1 MTSSA
6 ADELGEALTR
16 LHNERDAILDAIAAL
31 ERDLGEK
38 HEALA
43 DINENIDAMEKT
55 LAVLRPDLARELQ
68 RPSPPEEA
76 EEEEEATEKAPA
88 ESSRAADLSQLPRQT
103 AVLGILAGATSA
115 LHYQE
120 IAEIAGAPASSVT
133 PNLSHLK
140 YRELAET
147 TEPGKYRLAQMLSLE
162 SEQEVNEALRIVAIA
177 IVDDQQWDILEAIF
191 EMDERLPFVGFE
203 HFRRNRLA
211 NVTGVRWANDRLT
224 HALMKELL
232 GRELIEVYHTDNP
245 RNPDFPT
252 AAIRL
257 TAEGLDEI
265 ED

>member
-1 MTSSA
+1 MNARAPGLYSLATVAALLAAAGLTGCGGGPAPAVEGPTPSA
-6 ADELGEALTR
+6 APTSTPTVPAAQVDTPTEA
-16 LHNERDAILDAIAAL
+16 
-31 ERDLGEK
+31 
-38 HEALA
+38 EA
-43 DINENIDAMEKT
+43 T
-55 LAVLRPDLARELQ
+55 
-68 RPSPPEEA
+68 EEA

>member
-6 ADELGEALTR
+6 ANELSEALTR
-16 LHNERDAILDAIAAL
+16 LQGERETILDEIATI

-43 DINENIDAMEKT
+43 DANEKIAALEKT
-55 LAVLRPDLARELQ
+55 LAVLRPEQAHELQ
-68 RPSPPEEA
+68 EPPPPEDKEEVQEQEPGEA
-76 EEEEEATEKAPA
+76 AT
-88 ESSRAADLSQLPRQT
+88 AAAFSVLPRQT
-103 AVLGILAGATSA
+103 AVLGILAGATEA
-115 LHYQE
+115 MHYQE
-120 IAEIAGAPASSVT
+120 IAEIAGAPASSVS

-140 YRELAET
+140 YRDLVEST
-147 TEPGKYRLAQMLSLE
+147 DPGTYRLAPVLALE
-162 SEQEVNEALRIVAIA
+162 GEQEANEALRAVATA
-177 IVDDQQWDILEAIF
+177 IVDDRQWDILEAVYD
-191 EMDERLPFVGFE
+191 MDERLPFVGFE

-224 HALMKELL
+224 HALMKEML

-245 RNPDFPT
+245 RNPEFPT

-265 ED
+265 EE

>member
-6 ADELGEALTR
+6 ADELSEALTR
-16 LHNERDAILDAIAAL
+16 LQGERETILGEIATI

-38 HEALA
+38 HESLSDVNEKIEALR
-43 DINENIDAMEKT
+43 KT
-55 LAVLRPDLARELQ
+55 LAVLRPDLVRNLE
-68 RPSPPEEA
+68 RPAAPEDED
-76 EEEEEATEKAPA
+76 EPDEQAPA
-88 ESSRAADLSQLPRQT
+88 EAATAADFSELPRQT
-103 AVLGILAGATSA
+103 AVLGILAGATEA
-115 LHYQE
+115 MHYQE
-120 IAEIAGAPASSVT
+120 IAEIAGAPASSVS

-140 YRELAET
+140 YRDLVEST
-147 TEPGKYRLAQMLSLE
+147 DPGTYRLAPVLPLE
-162 SEQEVNEALRIVAIA
+162 SEQEANEALRAVATA
-177 IVDDQQWDILEAIF
+177 IVDDRQWDILEAVF

-232 GRELIEVYHTDNP
+232 SRELIEVYHTDNP
-245 RNPDFPT
+245 RNPEFPT

>member
-6 ADELGEALTR
+6 ADELSEALTR
-16 LHNERDAILDAIAAL
+16 LTNEREAVLGEIAAI
-31 ERDLGEK
+31 EQDLGEK

-43 DINENIDAMEKT
+43 DLNEKIEAMEKT
-55 LAVLRPDLARELQ
+55 LAVLRPDLAQERQE
-68 RPSPPEEA
+68 PPPVEEA
-76 EEEEEATEKAPA
+76 PDEPATATGEAAPTT
-88 ESSRAADLSQLPRQT
+88 DFSQLPRQA
-103 AVLGILAGATSA
+103 AVLGILAGSA
-115 LHYQE
+115 GAMHYQE

-140 YRELAET
+140 YRELVET
-147 TEPGKYRLAQMLSLE
+147 TEPGRYQLAPMLPIE
-162 SEQEVNEALRIVAIA
+162 SEQEVNEALRTVATA
-177 IVDDQQWDILEAIF
+177 VVDDQQWDILEAIF

-211 NVTGVRWANDRLT
+211 NVTGTRWANDRLT

-232 GRELIEVYHTDNP
+232 ERELIEVYHTDNP

-265 ED
+265 EE

>member
-6 ADELGEALTR
+6 ADELSEALTR
-16 LHNERDAILDAIAAL
+16 LQGERETILGEIATI

-38 HEALA
+38 HESLSDVNEKIEALR
-43 DINENIDAMEKT
+43 KT
-55 LAVLRPDLARELQ
+55 LAVLRPDLVRDLERPAAPEDEDELSEQ
-68 RPSPPEEA
+68 TPVESP
-76 EEEEEATEKAPA
+76 T
-88 ESSRAADLSQLPRQT
+88 AADFSELPRQT
-103 AVLGILAGATSA
+103 AVLGILAGATEA
-115 LHYQE
+115 MHYQE
-120 IAEIAGAPASSVT
+120 IAEIAGAPASSVS

-140 YRELAET
+140 YRDLVET
-147 TEPGKYRLAQMLSLE
+147 TDPGTYQLAPVLPLE
-162 SEQEVNEALRIVAIA
+162 SEQEANEALRAVATA
-177 IVDDQQWDILEAIF
+177 IVDDRQWDILEAVF

-232 GRELIEVYHTDNP
+232 SRELIEVYHTDNP
-245 RNPDFPT
+245 RNPEFPT

-265 ED
+265 EE

>member
-16 LHNERDAILDAIAAL
+16 LQSDREAILGEVAAI
-31 ERDLGEK
+31 ERELGER
-38 HEALA
+38 HEAVA
-43 DINENIDAMEKT
+43 DLNEKIEAMEKT
-55 LAVLRPDLARELQ
+55 LAVLRPDLAHDVE
-68 RPSPPEEA
+68 RPPPPDEEEDGAAGEAGESPP
-76 EEEEEATEKAPA
+76 PVDF
-88 ESSRAADLSQLPRQT
+88 SHLPRQT
-103 AVLGILAGATSA
+103 AVLGIVGGAAGP
-115 LHYQE
+115 LHYRE

-140 YRELAET
+140 YRDLVET
-147 TEPGKYRLAQMLSLE
+147 TEPGRYRLATTMLAIE
-162 SEQEVNEALRIVAIA
+162 SEQEVNEALRAVATA
-177 IVDDQQWDILEAIF
+177 IVDDGQWDILEAVS

-211 NVTGVRWANDRLT
+211 NVTGARWANDRLT
-224 HALMKELL
+224 HAIMKELL
-232 GRELIEVYHTDNP
+232 SRELIEVYHTDNP

-257 TAEGLDEI
+257 TPEGLEEI